1 MKMRFTISRKIGLG
15 FAVLILSTLV
25 VFFLTYQTLFTA
37 RGINDKINRV
47 YNPSV
52 FALAQLKSAVMQS
65 RTLIAMWASVQSRE
79 DTNEKLSLISMVDK
93 EIPSIKESIDSLSGN
108 WTDLERRQKELIY
121 KSLDDLLEMYE
132 QVQTTLVDMPSYDD
146 PMARFSMSELVEGD
160 GLIYRK
166 SIEVL
171 DRINELSGEQRA
183 NITKD
188 SVMMISAFDN
198 LQGQLTYM
206 GFGLFIAG
214 VIIAIF
220 TTRSIVKPVRSLRDI
235 LKLLGQGKF
244 PDKAIVNTNDEIG
257 EMSFALGR
265 LVEGLK
271 QTTEF
276 AYSTGEG
283 HFDSEFAPLSDEDVL
298 GKALLVMRTKLKINE
313 QELEQQVADRTR
325 EVVQQKNKIEKQ
337 NEQRRELL
345 ENITASIVY
354 AKRIQENILPADP
367 VIRKLLPRSF
377 IFFKPK
383 DIVSGDFYFVKEYG
397 HKVVVAAVDCTGHGV
412 PGAFMSLVGHNAL
425 NQAIAHNASTL
436 DPAAILFDLSR
447 FSAKALSRGV
457 GGGAQYAG
465 RDGMDLALCVYDREA
480 GTLHYS
486 GAFNPLYLIRDGVLK
501 VFKADKISIGSLED
515 SSKKFTTHQID
526 LRNGDMIYI
535 FSDGYVD
542 QFGGKKDR
550 KFMFAPF
557 RKMLMSIWDQPM
569 HDQKSTVTKTMD
581 KWRRAA
587 GDITEQVDDMLIIG
601 FRHGE
606 VENDKA

>member
-1 MKMRFTISRKIGLG
+1 MRFTISRKIGLG
-15 FAVLILSTLV
+15 FAVLILSTLI
-25 VFFLTYQTLFTA
+25 VFFLTYQTLSTA

-52 FALAQLKSAVMQS
+52 FALAQLKSSVMQS

-79 DTNEKLSLISMVDK
+79 DTKEKLSLVSLVDK
-93 EIPSIKESIDSLSGN
+93 EIPAIKESIDSLSGK
-108 WTDLERRQKELIY
+108 WTVLERRKKELIY
-121 KSLDDLLEMYE
+121 KSLDDLLDMYG
-132 QVQTTLVDMPSYDD
+132 QVQTTLVDMQSYDD
-146 PMARFSMSELVEGD
+146 PMARFSMSELVEED

-171 DRINELSGEQRA
+171 DRINELSGEQRS

-188 SVMMISAFDN
+188 SVIMLSAFDT
-198 LQGQLTYM
+198 LQGYLTYM
-206 GFGLFIAG
+206 GFGLFAG
-214 VIIAIF
+214 GIIIAIF
-220 TTRSIVKPVRSLRDI
+220 TTRSIVKPVRRLRDV
-235 LKLLGQGKF
+235 LKILGQGKF
-244 PDKAIVNTNDEIG
+244 PDEAIINTNDEIG
-257 EMSFALGR
+257 EMSFALVR

-276 AYSTGEG
+276 AYSIGEG

-313 QELEQQVADRTR
+313 QDLEQQVADRTH

-367 VIRKLLPRSF
+367 VIQELLPQSF

-383 DIVSGDFYFVKEYG
+383 AIVSGDFYFVKAYG
-397 HKVVVAAVDCTGHGV
+397 SKVVVAAVDCTGHGV

-425 NQAIAHNASTL
+425 NQAIAHNASSL
-436 DPAAILFDLSR
+436 DPADILFDLSR

-457 GGGAQYAG
+457 GGGTQYAG

-480 GTLHYS
+480 GTLQYS
-486 GAFNPLYLIRDGVLK
+486 GALNPLYLIRDGALK
-501 VFKADKISIGSLED
+501 VYKADKISIGSTD
-515 SSKKFTTHQID
+515 DAKKKFTTHHIE
-526 LRNGDMIYI
+526 LRHGDMIYI

-542 QFGGKKDR
+542 QFGGKLDR

-557 RKMLMSIWDQPM
+557 RKMLLSIWDQPVR
-569 HDQKSTVTKTMD
+569 DQKTTVSRTMD
-581 KWRRAA
+581 LWRRSG

-601 FRHGE
+601 FRHDE
-606 VENDKA
+606 VKSEKA

>member
-15 FAVLILSTLV
+15 FVVLILSTLI
-25 VFFLTYQTLFTA
+25 VFFLTYQTLSTA
-37 RGINDKINRV
+37 RGINDKINQV

-52 FALAQLKSAVMQS
+52 FALAQLKSSVMRS

-79 DTNEKLSLISMVDK
+79 DTKEKLSLINLVDK

-108 WTDLERRQKELIY
+108 WTDLERRKKELIY
-121 KSLDDLLEMYE
+121 KSLDDLLDMYV

-146 PMARFSMSELVEGD
+146 PMARFPINDLVEED

-171 DRINELSGEQRA
+171 DGINELSGEQRT

-188 SVMMISAFDN
+188 SVMMLSAFDT
-198 LQGQLTYM
+198 LQGYLTYM

-214 VIIAIF
+214 VLIALL
-220 TTRSIVKPVRSLRDI
+220 TTRSIVKPVRRLRDV
-235 LKLLGQGKF
+235 LKILGQGKF

-257 EMSFALGR
+257 EMSLALGR

-276 AYSTGEG
+276 AYSIGEG

-313 QELEQQVADRTR
+313 QDLEQQVADRTH

-367 VIRKLLPRSF
+367 VIQELLPQSF

-383 DIVSGDFYFVKEYG
+383 DIVSGDFYFVREYG
-397 HKVVVAAVDCTGHGV
+397 SKVVVAAVDCTGHGV

-425 NQAIAHNASTL
+425 NQAIARNASTL
-436 DPAAILFDLSR
+436 DPADILFDLSR
-447 FSAKALSRGV
+447 LSAKALNRGV
-457 GGGAQYAG
+457 GGGTQYAG

-480 GTLHYS
+480 GTVHYS
-486 GAFNPLYLIRDGVLK
+486 GALNPLYLIRDGVLK
-501 VFKADKISIGSLED
+501 VVKADKISIGSLD
-515 SSKKFTTHQID
+515 DANKKFTTHRID
-526 LRNGDMIYI
+526 LRSGDMIYI

-542 QFGGKKDR
+542 QFGGKEDR
-550 KFMFAPF
+550 KFMYAPF
-557 RKMLMSIWDQPM
+557 RKMLLNIWNQPVRT
-569 HDQKSTVTKTMD
+569 QKSTVTKTMD
-581 KWRRAA
+581 VWRRAG
-587 GDITEQVDDMLIIG
+587 GDMTEQVDDMLIIG

-606 VENDKA
+606 AASGDA